1 LALLNGSVA
10 SIQVWPQNTRIMRH
24 GSKMIARTLERA
36 ANTASLAFRMA
47 PAIGAYWEK
56 DLRPELDEGRPS
68 PDVAGLLKA
77 YARKIQH
84 LGERLSAAN
93 YGRHQVRVRE
103 MSQGDRVREAANK
116 LRDLLVDVR
125 YTLDRS
131 FGKKVG
137 VANFEGRHD
146 LQRIP
151 LTKLPRIAGALL
163 GVLSNEAYGWQDRD
177 PDWRVPALRTRLA
190 AAIEELQLAQSG
202 KRQAKSK
209 RLQAA
214 GEASRDS
221 AADEK
226 ALYRA
231 INVVR
236 RLLECAGFELESKTL
251 RHKRRR
257 RPRVRRRAQ

>member
-1 LALLNGSVA
+1 
-10 SIQVWPQNTRIMRH
+10 
-24 GSKMIARTLERA
+24 MIVRTLERA
-36 ANTASLAFRMA
+36 ATTASLAFRMA
-47 PAIGAYWEK
+47 PAVGAYWEK
-56 DLRPELDEGRPS
+56 DLRTELNEGRPS
-68 PDVAGLLKA
+68 PDVAELLNA
-77 YARKIQH
+77 YARKIQC

-93 YGRHQVRVRE
+93 YARHQVRVRE
-103 MSQGDRVREAANK
+103 MSKGDLVREAANR

-125 YTLDRS
+125 YTLDRT

-151 LTKLPRIAGALL
+151 LTTLPRIAGALL
-163 GVLSNEAYGWQDRD
+163 DVLSNEACWQERD
-177 PDWRVPALRTRLA
+177 PDWNVPALRARLA
-190 AAIEELQLAQSG
+190 AAIEELQQAQSG

-226 ALYRA
+226 ALLRA

-236 RLLECAGFELESKTL
+236 CLLECSGFELESKTL

-257 RPRVRRRAQ
+257 RPRVRRRVE